1 MVAEIYTLLIVFLIF
16 IFLSAFTSVAEV
28 VYSAERKKLIHSI
41 DKEKDKN
48 LYELLKNPE
57 KFFSTTLTLNNIF
70 NISITVI
77 ITTKAKELGGEL
89 WVAIA
94 TVFITISIILFGE
107 VIPKAWGLKNSQ
119 ELAKIIIKIISLP
132 YRFLSPLIKPIEEIM
147 KSSSIEEIK
156 AVLSLDRFS
165 KEQIKMVEGVSRLA
179 ELELQDIMIHCN
191 EVRTLDVNMT
201 LEEVIKLIEKTK
213 HTRYPVLSDG
223 KVVGICLS
231 KNLIPL
237 LFKQRGDEDIAK
249 KKLGDLIFENPD
261 IVAPARISAPSK
273 SVLEQLT
280 DFKKWR
286 THMVCI
292 INDRGEFEG
301 IVTLEDILE
310 EIIGDIE
317 DEFSEKKEF
326 FWVSG
331 ENIYVK
337 GESPIRDINR
347 ELGLQIPEKYPT
359 VSSTIL
365 SVLGRL
371 PEKGEKIYFDSY
383 QFEVVDI
390 SKNKINLVKITKR
403 EERKDSSSK
412 EDSEDIELF
421 T

>member
-1 MVAEIYTLLIVFLIF
+1 MVAEIYTVLIVFLIF

-28 VYSAERKKLIHSI
+28 VYSAERKKLLHSI
-41 DKEKDKN
+41 DKEKDRN
-48 LYELLKNPE
+48 LYELLRNPE
-57 KFFSTTLTLNNIF
+57 KFFSTTLALNNIF

-94 TVFITISIILFGE
+94 TVFVTISIILFGE
-107 VIPKAWGLKNSQ
+107 VIPKAWGLKNSH
-119 ELAKIIIKIISLP
+119 ELAKIIIKIIILP
-132 YRFLSPLIKPIEEIM
+132 YRFLSPFLKPIEKIM
-147 KSSSIEEIK
+147 RTSSTEELK

-179 ELELQDIMIHCN
+179 ELELQDIMIHRN

-237 LFKQRGDEDIAK
+237 LFKQRGSGEIAK

-301 IVTLEDILE
+301 IATLEDILE

-337 GESPIRDINR
+337 GEAAIRDINR
-347 ELGLQIPEKYPT
+347 ELGLQISEKYPT

-371 PEKGEKIYFDSY
+371 PEKGEKIYFDGY

-403 EERKDSSSK
+403 NERKDSGK
-412 EDSEDIELF
+412 EDSEDVELF

>member
-1 MVAEIYTLLIVFLIF
+1 MVSEIYTLLIVFLIF

-28 VYSAERKKLIHSI
+28 VYSAERKKLLHSI
-41 DKEKDKN
+41 DKGKDKN

-77 ITTKAKELGGEL
+77 ITTKAKELGGEI

-94 TVFITISIILFGE
+94 TVFVTLAIILFGE
-107 VIPKAWGLKNSQ
+107 VIPKAWGLKNSH
-119 ELAKIIIKIISLP
+119 ELAKIIIKIISIP
-132 YRFLSPLIKPIEEIM
+132 YSFLSPLIKPIEKIM
-147 KSSSIEEIK
+147 KSSSTEEVK

-179 ELELQDIMIHCN
+179 ELELQDIMIHRN

-237 LFKQRGDEDIAK
+237 LFKQRGSEDIAK

-273 SVLEQLT
+273 SVLEQLA

-301 IVTLEDILE
+301 IATLEDILE

-347 ELGLQIPEKYPT
+347 ELGLQISEKYPT

-371 PEKGEKIYFDSY
+371 PEKGEKIYFDGY
-383 QFEVVDI
+383 QFEIVDI

-403 EERKDSSSK
+403 EEGKESGK
-412 EDSEDIELF
+412 EDKEEVELF